1 MLMFCTPG
9 INVLS
14 KVDTIEDIHLL
25 FDPQFE
31 RLVCPEVPDKLHQ
44 AIVQVLA
51 GFDLV
56 SYSVFPLEK
65 KCCDETH
72 RTY

>member
-1 MLMFCTPG
+1 MGLGMMLMFYTPG
-9 INVLS
+9 INGLT
-14 KVDTIEDIHLL
+14 KMDMIEDIHLL

-31 RLVCPEVPDKLHQ
+31 KLVCSEVPDKLHQ

-56 SYSVFPLEK
+56 SYSVFSTRERVL
-65 KCCDETH
+65 
-72 RTY
+72 

>member
-1 MLMFCTPG
+1 MDM
-9 INVLS
+9 
-14 KVDTIEDIHLL
+14 IEDIHLL

-31 RLVCPEVPDKLHQ
+31 KLVCSEVPDKLHQ

-56 SYSVFPLEK
+56 SYSVFSTRERVL
-65 KCCDETH
+65 
-72 RTY
+72 